1 MAKLIVH
8 GGNPLKG
15 TVIPAGNKN
24 SILALIPA
32 TILCNA
38 PVKFTNVPSSTS
50 VRIMLEIYSKLGGKV
65 TEIDSK
71 TFELD
76 STSLDKY
83 TVDET
88 LAIKERASYMF
99 LGPLLK
105 KFGTAEIVDAGGCR
119 LGNRPVD
126 TLFQGL
132 IEMGVVFNQSD
143 TKYSFSVNE
152 LTPKPVIWLLEASVT
167 GTENLI
173 LTATLCK
180 GKTVIY
186 NAACEPHVQDLCNF
200 INSVGGNIKG
210 VGTNRLEIDGVETLR
225 GGSWNIISDHIDIGG
240 LIVGAAITKGEVLIK
255 NAIPEHMTQIL
266 KFFEKLNLKVEIR
279 GDDIFVPSNQD
290 LYAKVNI
297 KGDIDKINDLPWP
310 GFPVDLVPEAL
321 TLALAA
327 RGSIRIYSTLY
338 ENQLMYVEEL
348 KKLGA
353 QVIMADPH
361 RVITFGATKF
371 KPGNIVSPEII
382 QCAYSMFLC
391 CLAANGKSVINNVDS
406 IYRRF
411 PELVEQY
418 ASLGAKLEK
427 E

>member
-1 MAKLIVH
+1 MSKLIVH
-8 GGNPLKG
+8 GGNPLTG
-15 TVIPAGNKN
+15 IVTPAANKN

-32 TILCNA
+32 TILCNG

-50 VRIMLEIYSKLGGKV
+50 VRIMLEIFQKLGGKV
-65 TEIDSK
+65 TNIDSR
-71 TFELD
+71 TIELD
-76 STSLDKY
+76 ATSLDKF
-83 TVDET
+83 TVDEE
-88 LAIKERASYMF
+88 LAQKERASYMF

-105 KFGTAEIVDAGGCR
+105 RFGKAEIVDAGGCR

-132 IEMGVVFNQSD
+132 KELGVLFNQSD
-143 TKYSFSVNE
+143 MKYSFTASE
-152 LTPKPVIWLLEASVT
+152 LKANPMIWLLEASVT

-173 LTATLCK
+173 LAATLCK

-186 NAACEPHVQDLCNF
+186 NSASEPHVQDLCNF

-210 VGTNRLEIDGVETLR
+210 VGTNRLEIEGVENLN
-225 GGSWNIISDHIDIGG
+225 GGTWNIISDHIDIGG
-240 LIVGAAITKGEVLIK
+240 LIVGAAVTNGEILIK
-255 NAIPEHMTQIL
+255 NAIPYHMTQIL
-266 KFFEKLNLKVEIR
+266 KFYEKLNLKVEIR
-279 GDDIFVPSNQD
+279 GEDIFVPANQD

-321 TLALAA
+321 TLALKAK
-327 RGSIRIYSTLY
+327 GSIRIYSTLY

-348 KKLGA
+348 KKVGA

-361 RVITFGATKF
+361 RVITFGPTKF
-371 KPGNIVSPEII
+371 KPANIVSPEII
-382 QCAYSMFLC
+382 QCAYSIFLC
-391 CLAANGKSVINNVDS
+391 CLAAEGKSTINNVDS

-418 ASLGAKLEK
+418 GALGAKLEK

>member
-1 MAKLIVH
+1 MAKLIVY
-8 GGNPLKG
+8 GGTPLKG
-15 TVIPAGNKN
+15 TVTPAANKN

-38 PVKFTNVPSSTS
+38 PVRFTNVPSSTS
-50 VRIMLEIYSKLGGKV
+50 VKIMLEIYEKLGGKV
-65 TEIDSK
+65 TQVDPK
-71 TFELD
+71 TIELD
-76 STSLDKY
+76 STSLDKFS
-83 TVDET
+83 VDET
-88 LAIKERASYMF
+88 LAQKERASYMF

-105 KFGTAEIVDAGGCR
+105 KFGKAEIVDAGGCR

-132 IEMGVVFNQSD
+132 IEMGVEFKQTES
-143 TKYSFSVNE
+143 KYSFSVNE
-152 LTPKPVIWLLEASVT
+152 LIAKPIIWLLEASVT
-167 GTENLI
+167 GTENLV
-173 LTATLCK
+173 LAATLCK

-210 VGTNRLEIDGVETLR
+210 VGTNRLEIEGVETLS
-225 GGSWNIISDHIDIGG
+225 GGTWSIISDHIDIGG

-255 NAIPEHMTQIL
+255 NAIPLHMTQIL

-279 GDDIFVPSNQD
+279 GEDIFVPGNQE

-310 GFPVDLVPEAL
+310 GFPVDLTPEAL

-327 RGSIRIYSTLY
+327 KGSIRIYSTLY

-361 RVITFGATKF
+361 RVITFGPTKF

-418 ASLGAKLEK
+418 TSLGAKLEK